1 MPAFTTVLAVL
12 LLDEEVHLFHVV
24 GIAAIL
30 FGVWLSTS
38 AGRKPA

>member
-12 LLDEEVHLFHVV
+12 LLDEEVHLFHAV
-24 GIAAIL
+24 GIVTIL

-38 AGRKPA
+38 TGRKLA